1 MGSRVYNYF
10 MKEKDFDAWNK
21 VKKKRAA
28 ALSDGGSGISLPTL
42 RLSPNIHR
50 RAVQHGSVSTS
61 LTGVLLHVRYR
72 IPANQAVNAVRLQ
85 ARLIRTV

>member
-1 MGSRVYNYF
+1 MQ
-10 MKEKDFDAWNK
+10 KDFEKQNIE
-21 VKKKRAA
+21 KKRAA
-28 ALSDGGSGISLPTL
+28 ALAGGGSGTSLPTL

-61 LTGVLLHVRYR
+61 LTGVLLHMRYR

-85 ARLIRTV
+85 ARLMQTV